1 MLGDMAASVPPGLRE
16 RKKLDTRMAL
26 SDAALIL
33 MFERGLDNV
42 VREDIA
48 AQAGVS
54 VRTFTNYF
62 ANKYEALAYRQ
73 IERMRRTVEELRA
86 RPAGEPLWEAVTAAV
101 LAPLLADGVNRRPP
115 TREQLAEAAKLT
127 AVPEVHA
134 AFTREVTG
142 DLVAAVAERTGT
154 DAERDLYP
162 RLVAGAVVVAYQA
175 AIEVY
180 IRAEPPVFLT
190 VPLQEAFTR
199 IAAGLPDPSA

>member
-1 MLGDMAASVPPGLRE
+1 MAAPPPLGLRE
-16 RKKLDTRMAL
+16 QKKLDTRLAL
-26 SDAALIL
+26 SDATLTL

-48 AQAGVS
+48 ALAGVS

-73 IERMRRTVEELRA
+73 IERMRRTIDVLRT

-101 LAPLLADGVNRRPP
+101 LHPLEADGVDRHLPSP
-115 TREQLAEAAKLT
+115 EQLAEAAKLT
-127 AVPEVHA
+127 AVPEVYA
-134 AFTREVTG
+134 AFTKEVAG
-142 DLVAAVAERTGT
+142 DLLAAVAERTGT
-154 DAERDLYP
+154 DPERDLYP

-180 IRAEPPVFLT
+180 IRSDPPVLLT
-190 VPLQEAFTR
+190 VPLREAFTR